1 MQRRISAAVRRM
13 EARPHNGALRPAEK
27 QRRAP
32 MVGAAEKQ
40 RRALMVGAADR
51 RHQLESIPTAE
62 APELQAPAPHL
73 LNGAWRA
80 AVAQRQI
87 PAVVRRMEARPHN
100 GTRRPA
106 EKQRRAPMV
115 DAAEKHLRQVIAL
128 LSSSNSL

>member
-13 EARPHNGALRPAEK
+13 EARPRNGALRAAEK
-27 QRRAP
+27 QRRLP
-32 MVGAAEKQ
+32 MVGAAEK
-40 RRALMVGAADR
+40 
-51 RHQLESIPTAE
+51 
-62 APELQAPAPHL
+62 HL

-100 GTRRPA
+100 GARRPA
-106 EKQRRAPMV
+106 EKRRRAPMV